1 MYLLHNTQA
10 IHKTPS
16 CKNISGMYHLN
27 DAREAK
33 IQEEKNNRKEW
44 NKFRR
49 QFSKRVMAYLPIG
62 SEKMSGKGR
71 SFLYF
76 QHFVLYGKS
85 TQNVTNI
92 SLLNSTG

>member
-33 IQEEKNNRKEW
+33 IQAEKNNRKEW

-49 QFSKRVMAYLPIG
+49 QFSKRAMAYLPIG
-62 SEKMSGKGR
+62 SERMSGKGR

-76 QHFVLYGKS
+76 QHFLFPAVKAY
-85 TQNVTNI
+85 NI
-92 SLLNSTG
+92 FINTIEC